1 MEFGLKPLGPR
12 ADMRREPV
20 ELTSGGLMDL
30 GTIIGIILGVVLVT
44 TAILLGGDPKL
55 FINMQGVLI
64 VVGGTAATTL
74 IRFPMPRVMKMM
86 NVVKNAFTHRLATP
100 DEVIEELIRIARVA
114 RKEGVLALEEEE
126 QDDEFLEQGI
136 QLVVDGNDT
145 EAIEDIL
152 RTDIRYLQ
160 HRHRDGRDI
169 LKAVGEA
176 APAFGMIGTLI
187 GLVIMLANMED
198 VSTLG
203 PAMAVAILTTLYGA
217 LIANVLAMPLAKK
230 LEIRSKEET
239 LIRELMLVGLLS
251 IQKGDNPRIMETV
264 MRAFLR
270 KPATKPGAGPEPA
283 PEQAEAA

>member
-1 MEFGLKPLGPR
+1 
-12 ADMRREPV
+12 
-20 ELTSGGLMDL
+20 MDL

-44 TAILLGGDPKL
+44 AAILLGGDPTL
-55 FINMQGVLI
+55 FVNVQGLLI
-64 VVGGTAATTL
+64 VLGGTAATTL
-74 IRFPMPRVMKMM
+74 IRFPVPQVMKMM

-100 DEVIEELIRIARVA
+100 DETIEELIRIARIA
-114 RKEGVLALEEEE
+114 RKEGVLALEEEAQE
-126 QDDEFLEQGI
+126 DEFLEQGI

-160 HRHRDGRDI
+160 RRHGNGRDI
-169 LKAVGEA
+169 LKSIGDA

-217 LIANVLAMPLAKK
+217 LIANVLALPLAKK

-270 KPATKPGAGPEPA
+270 KPSAKSEAAAQQA
-283 PEQAEAA
+283 PKQAEAA